1 MALAEAMIP
10 LRQGAMA
17 VRPCSAVQELAGSI
31 PQPESMQVARDRVA
45 GVLVQP
51 TGQRP
56 FLAEVGLAG
65 IVNDGLTILTRPTPT
80 LLGLAELE
88 AQQERTLVE
97 MAQAG

>member
-1 MALAEAMIP
+1 MAQEAVTIP

-51 TGQRP
+51 TVQP
-56 FLAEVGLAG
+56 TVLAVAGLAG
-65 IVNDGLTILTRPTPT
+65 IVN
-80 LLGLAELE
+80 A
-88 AQQERTLVE
+88 
-97 MAQAG
+97 